1 MELFQVSNFMI
12 DDNCLMFVG
21 NPAELEDIRREL
33 KKEFASYT
41 IYYEVKLD
49 MNNEKDRE
57 ILKRK
62 KE

>member
-1 MELFQVSNFMI
+1 MI